1 MARAAGPTLTSP
13 DTNVREMGSPT
24 AISDMKHVVRA
35 RYKLQYAMR
44 LGRAPALVPSKCAR
58 SGCGLGSPSRS
69 SPCCA
74 VWPRC
79 RCKRADVHPAPRP
92 PSSSPPPWTPRPST
106 SPPPS
111 PPSHPALP
119 LCPSYGA
126 TTLLRCWM
134 VSTDPPRLSGGE
146 EPAEP
151 AAPAAP
157 AGDVHVHVG
166 ECGVVQ
172 EGRADT
178 ACEARGIVWGVP
190 ATSRGSA

>member
-1 MARAAGPTLTSP
+1 MRCFYRLRACAPFEVCEKRLRLGAAKPQQSLLCRVAPLPVQEGRRASGTAPTLVLATTL
-13 DTNVREMGSPT
+13 DTTTLNLAT
-24 AISDMKHVVRA
+24 TLA
-35 RYKLQYAMR
+35 
-44 LGRAPALVPSKCAR
+44 
-58 SGCGLGSPSRS
+58 
-69 SPCCA
+69 
-74 VWPRC
+74 
-79 RCKRADVHPAPRP
+79 
-92 PSSSPPPWTPRPST
+92 T
-106 SPPPS
+106 
-111 PPSHPALP
+111 PSHPALP

-146 EPAEP
+146 EPAES